1 MYGSSL
7 LPGYGRDSYSA
18 YMIAGATMDD
28 SDDLVSVSSK
38 KDNQVLRDVENTIV
52 SFKTCMFGYLY
63 VNG

>member
-1 MYGSSL
+1 
-7 LPGYGRDSYSA
+7 
-18 YMIAGATMDD
+18 MIAGATMDD